1 MSSSFEDSFEKKQ
14 KEISFELEREEHRP
28 KQVEE
33 VSVEVQNFWFRLGRE
48 PIPLSLVE
56 FRIIRFLASKPYK
69 AFRREQIVNA
79 VSSNQLPVTDDSL
92 DEHIR
97 TLRDKLGLFSD
108 YIQTVPYIGFRF
120 KP

>member
-1 MSSSFEDSFEKKQ
+1 MTSSFHESFEKKQ
-14 KEISFELEREEHRP
+14 NEISFELEGEDERR

-33 VSVEVQNFWFRLGRE
+33 VAVRVPNFWFRLGRQ
-48 PIPLSLVE
+48 PISLSLVE
-56 FRIIRFLASKPYK
+56 YRIIQFLANKPYK
-69 AFRREQIVNA
+69 AYRREQIVDA
-79 VSSNQLPVTDDSL
+79 VSSERHPVTDNDL

-97 TLRDKLGLFSD
+97 TLRGKLGLFSD